1 MDLLVKPA
9 SKLNGEVKPQ
19 PSKLYTQFATAL
31 ALISDGKST
40 IGPPLKV
47 KDTLALLHAV
57 EGMGATVKRS
67 QERWSI
73 WGVGRALKPIGSAFD
88 AKNSATALSLMTS
101 VASIIPRISVVTG
114 DAQLRSR
121 QMPLLLA
128 AFRRLG
134 IKVYST
140 KPDNSPPFVVFGDE
154 LKGGRISF
162 GKAYNSQCLPPI
174 LLPCPYAKKRL
185 NLTFPQSLKS
195 YQLKMTI
202 ELMGKAGVKVK
213 ATNRSVEVPN
223 QPYRAFEAEVP
234 PDLVASAPLIA
245 AAALTDSQLKLQYPT
260 DAVGRDSIF
269 LEILKNIGI
278 KIQTSRKGFTI
289 SGPQR
294 LRAASLDLS
303 DAPEFLPIVAVLAC
317 KAKGKTTIK
326 GAAEA
331 RNMKSD
337 RISAMAHELRRMRVK
352 VVERRD
358 GLLITGPNE
367 FKGGEVDGHDDHAV
381 VASLVAAGLL
391 ASSEVRIKNRAEAL
405 QTSYSRFVSVFQA
418 VGADIGYTI

>member
-1 MDLLVKPA
+1 MDLLVKPT
-9 SKLNGEVKPQ
+9 SKLTGEVKPQ

-40 IGPPLKV
+40 IGAPLKV
-47 KDTLALLHAV
+47 KDTLALLHTI

-67 QERWSI
+67 QERWSV
-73 WGVGRALKPIGSAFD
+73 WGVGRALKPTGSAFD
-88 AKNSATALSLMTS
+88 AKNSATALSLITS

-121 QMPLLLA
+121 QMPLLLT

-154 LKGGRISF
+154 LKGGKISF
-162 GKAYNSQCLPPI
+162 GKTYNARCLPPI

-185 NLTFPQSLKS
+185 SLTFSQSLKS
-195 YQLKMTI
+195 HQLKMAA
-202 ELMGKAGVKVK
+202 ELMSKAGVKVK
-213 ATNRSVEVPN
+213 ASNRTVEVPN
-223 QPYRAFEAEVP
+223 LPYRAFEAEVP

-245 AAALTDSQLKLQYPT
+245 AAALTDSQLKIQYQT
-260 DAVGRDSIF
+260 NAAGRDAIF

-278 KIQTSRKGFTI
+278 KVQESRKGPMI

-294 LRAASLDLS
+294 PRAACLDLS
-303 DAPEFLPIVAVLAC
+303 DSPELLPIIAVLAC
-317 KAKGKTTIK
+317 KAKGKTIIK
-326 GAAEA
+326 GASEA

-337 RISAMAHELRRMRVK
+337 RVSAMAHELRRMRAK

-358 GLLITGPNE
+358 GLLITGPTE

-391 ASSEVRIKNRAEAL
+391 ASGELRIKNRAEAL
-405 QTSYSRFVSVFQA
+405 QTSYSRFVSVFQG